1 MRVIANLSVTSPEPG
16 DIVMVDTRD
25 AQFGHVRVPGIVRY
39 AHTGVEESGA
49 PEGFWAIALMVP
61 GPSSQQFLVD
71 PLRGV
76 HQWDLAPHEF
86 QVVGSTHV
94 EYPREAVGGQVM
106 FTPDS
111 EPKVIEQVRSHRQ
124 IVG

>member
-1 MRVIANLSVTSPEPG
+1 MTIIARQPVTTIEPG
-16 DIVMVDTRD
+16 DIVVVSTGD
-25 AQFGHVRVPGIVRY
+25 AQFGRVRVPGIVRY
-39 AHTGVEESGA
+39 AHTGVEETGA
-49 PEGFWAIALMVP
+49 PAGYWAIALMVP

-71 PLRGV
+71 PMRGIS
-76 HQWDLAPHEF
+76 QWDLQPHEF
-86 QVVGSTHV
+86 QVVTGSYV

-106 FTPDS
+106 FTPDN